1 MFEDRRKP
9 LHSLTHPCNRA
20 SSPAPSSVATFMH
33 PAPVPRSH
41 SSRKMLCPI
50 PTGTAL
56 TPPHRQQG
64 TTLPKATSASI
75 LPLLL
80 PTPPPQSVPPLTFQL
95 AGGHEAL
102 PPLADEPQAEQG
114 EQRQRHGPVPEPPGP
129 AWVKAVRGIG
139 IRARGRESAAGTG
152 PPPWAQ
158 HWVGLC
164 QTPMQPKN
172 GAGLS
177 SPLFL
182 LPVFTRRGGGGRIS
196 GRAGGEAKPRWGC
209 PPKKSRALCNSSAA
223 VRGY

>member
-1 MFEDRRKP
+1 
-9 LHSLTHPCNRA
+9 
-20 SSPAPSSVATFMH
+20 MH